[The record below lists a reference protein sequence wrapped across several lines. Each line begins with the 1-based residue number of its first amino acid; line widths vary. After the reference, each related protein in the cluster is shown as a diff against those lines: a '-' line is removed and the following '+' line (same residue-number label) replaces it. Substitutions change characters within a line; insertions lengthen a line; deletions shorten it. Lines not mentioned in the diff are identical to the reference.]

1 MTDDI
6 KKEDAGP
13 GVNSCVENEALLD
26 SIPAQIWHLTAPDTY
41 GAVNAAHAA
50 FMGRPKSGL
59 ENRKLS
65 DFMKAEEAEACAEA
79 NREIFDSG
87 RPWSGEQWVADTS
100 GQRRLLYVKKF
111 PWRGTGGKISMLV
124 CSAVDI
130 TERAI
135 AEERLI
141 ESELRWQYAL
151 EGAGDG
157 VWDWDIKTGKIFFS
171 RRWKGMLG
179 YSEDEVGDS
188 LEDWSK
194 RVHPDDL
201 PGAMTLVRRHL
212 DGLTPQYWS
221 EHRVLCKDGSYKWIL
236 DRGKVVLRDKDGM
249 ALRCIGTHSDID
261 PIKRLEAENKE
272 TLAELTT
279 LMDNMHA
286 GVLLESPERKVMF
299 ANRQFCELFSIP
311 AQPAELTGADCE
323 ASAQRTKAMMK
334 DPESFIAG
342 IREAISSGR
351 PVTGVQLELAD
362 GRFYEQ
368 NYIPVFLK
376 DGRFIGHMWKYNDIT
391 EKKRLDA
398 MRAEVTHHV
407 NHELRRPIADQVLVL
422 DYLKN
427 ELAGKLTPE
436 QETILNSAIG
446 AAENMTRM
454 VEDLL
459 DVTRS
464 ETGKLSMRPED
475 FSLQKLA
482 AEVAAS
488 KRPFAAKQ
496 GLELRFEA
504 EEGLP
509 PVRADQARV
518 RQVLGNLA
526 DNAFKFTPSP
536 GAVTIRLA
544 RSPDAPGM
552 AEVSVSDTGQ
562 GIDRDDLDRVF
573 DRLYQ
578 GLQASRKG
586 MTGLGL
592 GLYIAKMLVERQGGR
607 IWAESEKG
615 KGSVFRFT
623 LPFAGKKD

>member
-1 MTDDI
+1 MTKDGNT
-6 KKEDAGP
+6 GP
-13 GVNSCVENEALLD
+13 EPGINACVENEELLD
-26 SIPAQIWHLTAPDTY
+26 GIPAQIWHLTAPDTY
-41 GAVNAAHAA
+41 GAVNAAHAE
-50 FMGRPKSGL
+50 FIGRPKSAI
-59 ENRKLS
+59 ENRNIR
-65 DFMKAEEAEACAEA
+65 DFLPAGEAEAFAAA
-79 NREIFDSG
+79 NRAVFASG
-87 RPWSGEQWVADTS
+87 RPWSGEQWSSDSS
-100 GQRRLLYVKKF
+100 GRKRLLYVKKL
-111 PWRGTGGKISMLV
+111 PWPGPDGKISMLV

-130 TERAI
+130 TERAL
-135 AEERLI
+135 AEEKLR

-171 RRWKGMLG
+171 RRWKEMLG
-179 YSEDEVGDS
+179 YSEEEVGDS
-188 LEDWSK
+188 LEEWSK

-201 PGAMTLVRRHL
+201 QEAMALVRRHL

-249 ALRCIGTHSDID
+249 AVRCIGTHSDID
-261 PIKRLEAENKE
+261 AIKRLEAENRE

-279 LMDNMHA
+279 LMDHMHA
-286 GVLLESPERKVMF
+286 GVLLESPERRVMF

-323 ASAQRTKAMMK
+323 ASAQRTKEMMK

-407 NHELRRPIADQVLVL
+407 NHELRRPIGDQVLVL
-422 DYLKN
+422 DYLRN

-436 QETILNSAIG
+436 QETILSSAIG
-446 AAENMTRM
+446 AADNMTRM

-464 ETGKLSMRPED
+464 ETGKLSMRAED
-475 FSLQKLA
+475 FSLEKLA
-482 AEVAAS
+482 AEIAAS
-488 KRPFAAKQ
+488 KRPFASKQ

-504 EEGLP
+504 EAGLP

-518 RQVLGNLA
+518 RQVLSNLA

-536 GAVTIRLA
+536 GTVSIRLA
-544 RSPDAPGM
+544 RSAAEPGM
-552 AEVSVSDTGQ
+552 AEVSVADTGP
-562 GIDRDDLDRVF
+562 GIEKGDLDKVF

-615 KGSVFRFT
+615 RGSVFRFT
-623 LPFAGKKD
+623 LPFAEKAG